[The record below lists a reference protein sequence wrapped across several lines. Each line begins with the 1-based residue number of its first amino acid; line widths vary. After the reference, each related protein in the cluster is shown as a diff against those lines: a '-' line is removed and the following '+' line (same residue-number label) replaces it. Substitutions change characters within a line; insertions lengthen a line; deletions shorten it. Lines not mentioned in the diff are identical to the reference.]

1 MSTKKKGKLS
11 SKMVKRFK
19 DWESRMLQS
28 KNDLER
34 YVIVDEM
41 RQACESEVTFWNNLM
56 DVSSGLPRNEF
67 VKIASEAQIHISN
80 MNSMLERIKESLDEF
95 SDGAIAILKAMRN
108 EGKAI
113 PQVSGLMDKF

>member
-1 MSTKKKGKLS
+1 MSEKKKGSLTK
-11 SKMVKRFK
+11 KMAKKFK
-19 DWESRMLQS
+19 DWNDRMMSS

-41 RQACESEVTFWNNLM
+41 RQACESEVTYWNNLM
-56 DVSSGLPRNEF
+56 DENSDLPRNEF
-67 VKIASEAQIHISN
+67 VKIASEAQLHISN
-80 MNSMLERIKESLDEF
+80 MNSMLERIKVSLDEF